1 MRSNLTMKQRVE
13 NYLNH
18 KRYFGFQLKIEG
30 QELNNFVNFCNKMQH
45 QGSVTSELAIK
56 WASSS
61 KKASRLSW
69 ARRLEIIR
77 CFAKYNKIIEPET
90 QIPLRS
96 IFGSAHKRPNP
107 YIYSNKD
114 IENLLDATKKLE
126 PKNGLRPLSFYFLI
140 NLLASTGLRISEALR
155 LTYDDVNLESGVI
168 TVRETKFYKSR
179 YVPLHFTTKNLLKEY
194 KKIVMKKIIIP
205 KSKQF
210 FILDGGSSLTIRKA
224 QYAFQRLRVRLGWH
238 KTHKNKLPRLYD
250 FRHTFVCRR
259 LIAWYEEGVNIDQ
272 MIPFLSTYLGHVKV
286 SDTYWYITGIPE
298 LLKTATDKFEHF
310 FNSNKG

>member
-1 MRSNLTMKQRVE
+1 MKKNITMQQRVE

-18 KRYFGFQLKIEG
+18 KRHFGFQLKAEG
-30 QELNNFVNFCNKMQH
+30 QELKNFVGFCNKIQH
-45 QGSVTSELAIK
+45 QGPLTIELAIA

-61 KKASRLSW
+61 QKASRLSW

-77 CFAKYNKIIEPET
+77 CFAKYNKTIEPET
-90 QIPLRS
+90 QIPLRAM
-96 IFGSAHKRPNP
+96 FGPAHRRSNP
-107 YIYSNKD
+107 YVYSD
-114 IENLLDATKKLE
+114 VDVERLLCATKELE

-140 NLLASTGLRISEALR
+140 NLLASTGLRVSEALR
-155 LTYDDVNLESGVI
+155 LTYNDIDFQSAII

-179 YVPLHFTTKNLLKEY
+179 YVPIHFTTVLLLKEY
-194 KKIVMKKIIIP
+194 KKIVAQRVTLP
-205 KSKQF
+205 RDKQF
-210 FILDGGSSLTIRKA
+210 FILDEGIHLTARKA
-224 QYAFQRLRVRLGWH
+224 QYGFKCLRIMLGWDKIH
-238 KTHKNKLPRLYD
+238 KDRVPRLYD

-298 LLKTATDKFEHF
+298 LLKIATSKFENF
-310 FNSNKG
+310 FNTKKG